1 MTKQRKDQPTFPW
14 KIDSHSKHLFYKD
27 NRIPLKLG
35 TPFFAS
41 RRTNDDI
48 LIYEIKYSSV
58 EEEEYKNRPSWTSMR
73 CYLRITN
80 DKPKKKYTETRLTSI
95 EVRFQTPEKR
105 TEVEAFVFAH
115 YYRPPPP
122 APLPPAPGL
131 SGSRPIETSI
141 ASEAEGEILYTFSQR
156 EAYKF
161 SKQYEID
168 CQKLLAQHG
177 LDDEYIRTLRAD
189 LLKQHGL
196 D

>member
-1 MTKQRKDQPTFPW
+1 M
-14 KIDSHSKHLFYKD
+14 
-27 NRIPLKLG
+27 
-35 TPFFAS
+35 A
-41 RRTNDDI
+41 
-48 LIYEIKYSSV
+48 V
-58 EEEEYKNRPSWTSMR
+58 VA
-73 CYLRITN
+73 
-80 DKPKKKYTETRLTSI
+80 
-95 EVRFQTPEKR
+95 EVRSR
-105 TEVEAFVFAH
+105 SSLAFVFAH
-115 YYRPPPP
+115 YYR
-122 APLPPAPGL
+122 PGL

-161 SKQYEID
+161 SKQYKID